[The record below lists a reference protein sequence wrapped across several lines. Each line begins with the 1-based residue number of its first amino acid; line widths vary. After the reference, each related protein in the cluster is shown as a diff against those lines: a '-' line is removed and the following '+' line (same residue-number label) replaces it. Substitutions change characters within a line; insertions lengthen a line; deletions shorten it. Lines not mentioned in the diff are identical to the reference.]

1 MVKYPFPFSPRL
13 RIGSFPWKLGT
24 LNRTPNSFFYF
35 LNRYAKLIPSM
46 MLNKPRIKTWAQ
58 PNLMCEPTRIELR
71 QDLINSAMTP
81 MFKATALEVRNDQKI
96 QSFQPNSTGFNPITP
111 FRLDTVQDF
120 LIMKPCMH
128 LVELSIISLINFTI
142 RLTKIMNNLL
152 KDLRILIFKVIFHL
166 MYFIFEEC
174 ARFSSTPF

>member
-1 MVKYPFPFSPRL
+1 
-13 RIGSFPWKLGT
+13 
-24 LNRTPNSFFYF
+24 
-35 LNRYAKLIPSM
+35 M

-96 QSFQPNSTGFNPITP
+96 QSFQPNSTGFNPMTP

-120 LIMKPCMH
+120 LIMKPCTYVSSGNKH
-128 LVELSIISLINFTI
+128 YFTNQFHYQTYQNYEQPPQRSQNSDFQSFFRVENWLNLSKKNF
-142 RLTKIMNNLL
+142 LWKI
-152 KDLRILIFKVIFHL
+152 FG
-166 MYFIFEEC
+166 
-174 ARFSSTPF
+174 

>member
-1 MVKYPFPFSPRL
+1 
-13 RIGSFPWKLGT
+13 
-24 LNRTPNSFFYF
+24 
-35 LNRYAKLIPSM
+35 M

-96 QSFQPNSTGFNPITP
+96 QSFQPNSTGFNPMTP

-120 LIMKPCMH
+120 FNKLDMKPCMH
-128 LVELSIISLINFTI
+128 LVEISILSLNLVIARF
-142 RLTKIMNNLL
+142 TKIMNRADKN
-152 KDLRILIFKVIFHL
+152 RTQF
-166 MYFIFEEC
+166 
-174 ARFSSTPF
+174 

>member
-1 MVKYPFPFSPRL
+1 
-13 RIGSFPWKLGT
+13 
-24 LNRTPNSFFYF
+24 
-35 LNRYAKLIPSM
+35 M

-128 LVELSIISLINFTI
+128 LVEISIISLINFTI

-152 KDLRILIFKVIFHL
+152 KDLRILIFKVIL
-166 MYFIFEEC
+166 QY
-174 ARFSSTPF
+174 